1 MEAAAGGTHMGLIRM
16 NAKVFGIEY
25 NVFTYEEIISHIAE
39 SIRSKNHITIAYS
52 HFSILLDSVNNPEFR
67 NILRN
72 FSLVF
77 PDGIGVHVAISILT
91 GITYRRVN
99 STDGTREILL
109 APSLSATKKYFLG
122 GDVQTAHK
130 AKEALVAQG
139 FDAASIYVHHGYFD
153 DGDMNIIREIN
164 DAHADILF
172 VGLGSPRQF
181 EWILQQK
188 KSLNVPVIMAIG
200 GGIEFLAGTKARAPR
215 WMRFVGLE
223 WLHRLS
229 LEPRRLWRR
238 YSLGIPHFLF
248 LILREKIKQR

>member
-1 MEAAAGGTHMGLIRM
+1 MGLIRM
-16 NAKVFGIEY
+16 YAKVFGIEY

-39 SIRSKNHITIAYS
+39 SIRSKNHITIAFP
-52 HFSILLDSVNNPEFR
+52 HFSILLDSVHNPEFR

-99 STDGTREILL
+99 GTDGTRDILL

-122 GDVQTAHK
+122 GRVHTAK
-130 AKEALVAQG
+130 RAKETLVAQG
-139 FDAASIYVHHGYFD
+139 LDAALINTHHGYFM
-153 DGDMNIIREIN
+153 DGDTDVIREIN
-164 DAHADILF
+164 DAHPDILF

-181 EWILQQK
+181 EWIQQNK
-188 KSLNVPVIMAIG
+188 KLLNVPVIMAIG
-200 GGIEFLAGTKARAPR
+200 GGIEFLAGTKVRAPR

-223 WLHRLS
+223 WLHRLL
-229 LEPRRLWRR
+229 LEPKRLWRR
-238 YSLGIPHFLF
+238 YLLEIPQFLF
-248 LILREKIKQR
+248 LILREKIKQL